1 MKKLVKK
8 EKDDPNR
15 YWKWDKKKLTQND
28 WDFHWLGEQK
38 DKCKAV
44 LVYECSREVIQLR
57 ELAKNSKSKKEE
69 WPFENQLPLEFFPD
83 KPSRQIP
90 NYVLNSM
97 EGWSNSIPH
106 LKTVDLQFIGELH
119 DNGFLEKRTTHFQT
133 FQLTN
138 TKEIA
143 AFEIDWKL
151 GVGQIK
157 EQFSEWVDVASK
169 RFQKVKPQNADDQDL
184 DDFISRMSYEPVNQ
198 TRSHYDARLKELGIY
213 RLLNAY
219 KNFVDASCHACTKI
233 EEYSYLEDYLFQGE
247 AEWSKARRSAVFT
260 IERLYPHLG

>member
-1 MKKLVKK
+1 MPKKLVKK
-8 EKDDPNR
+8 PKEAENG
-15 YWKWDKKKLTQND
+15 YWKWDKKTLTQDD
-28 WDFHWLGEQK
+28 WDFDWLGEQK
-38 DKCKAV
+38 DKGKAV

-57 ELAKNSKSKKEE
+57 ELANDFRFKKEE

-90 NYVLNSM
+90 SDVLDLM
-97 EGWSNSIPH
+97 KGWSNSIPH

-133 FQLTN
+133 FQLTQ

-157 EQFSEWVDVASK
+157 DQFSEWVGVASK
-169 RFQKVKPQNADDQDL
+169 RFQKVKPQNTDDQDL

-198 TRSHYDARLKELGIY
+198 TRLRSDKGLKKLGAY
-213 RLLNAY
+213 RLQMAFESWKEAANQAFDTLL
-219 KNFVDASCHACTKI
+219 KNLYENQADWI
-233 EEYSYLEDYLFQGE
+233 EAKKSTPDTVSQY
-247 AEWSKARRSAVFT
+247 AVW
-260 IERLYPHLG
+260 P

>member
-8 EKDDPNR
+8 EKEAENG
-15 YWKWDKKKLTQND
+15 YWKWDKKTLTRDD

-57 ELAKNSKSKKEE
+57 ELANDFRFKNEE
-69 WPFENQLPLEFFPD
+69 WPFENQLPLDFFPD

-90 NYVLNSM
+90 SGILDLM

-133 FQLTN
+133 FQLTQ

-151 GVGQIK
+151 GAGQIK
-157 EQFSEWVDVASK
+157 KQFNEWADVAWK
-169 RFQKVKPQNADDQDL
+169 RFQKAESESTDDQEL
-184 DDFISRMSYEPVNQ
+184 GDFISRISYEPEQ
-198 TRSHYDARLKELGIY
+198 EPRIHYDTRLKKLGAY
-213 RLLNAY
+213 RLQMDSESWNEAAIRAIDTLGKDLYQNQA
-219 KNFVDASCHACTKI
+219 DWI
-233 EEYSYLEDYLFQGE
+233 EAKKSTPDTVSQY
-247 AEWSKARRSAVFT
+247 AIW
-260 IERLYPHLG
+260 P

>member
-1 MKKLVKK
+1 MKNWK
-8 EKDDPNR
+8 EAIRDKDLF
-15 YWKWDKKKLTQND
+15 WEWDKETLTQDD

-57 ELAKNSKSKKEE
+57 KLANDFRFKNEE
-69 WPFENQLPLEFFPD
+69 WPFENQLPLDYFPD
-83 KPSRQIP
+83 KPSKQIP
-90 NYVLNSM
+90 SGILDLM
-97 EGWSNSIPH
+97 TDWADSISP
-106 LKTVDLQFIGELH
+106 LKSLDLKFIGELH

-151 GVGQIK
+151 GIGQIK
-157 EQFSEWVDVASK
+157 KQFSEWVDVASK
-169 RFQKVKPQNADDQDL
+169 RFQKVKPQNTDDQDL

-198 TRSHYDARLKELGIY
+198 TRSHYDARLKELGAY
-213 RLLNAY
+213 RLQMAVGSWKEAAKQAFDTLL
-219 KNFVDASCHACTKI
+219 KNLY
-233 EEYSYLEDYLFQGE
+233 ENQ
-247 AEWSKARRSAVFT
+247 AEW
-260 IERLYPHLG
+260 IEANKSTPNTVSQYAIWP

>member
-1 MKKLVKK
+1 MKKLDNPK
-8 EKDDPNR
+8 ETEKG
-15 YWKWDKKKLTQND
+15 YWRWDKKALTQHD
-28 WDFHWLGEQK
+28 WDFNWLGEQK

-57 ELAKNSKSKKEE
+57 DLAKDFILKKEE

-90 NYVLNSM
+90 NDVLDLM
-97 EGWSNSIPH
+97 KGWSNSIPH

-119 DNGFLEKRTTHFQT
+119 DNGFLESRTTNFQT

-151 GVGQIK
+151 GIGQIK
-157 EQFSEWVDVASK
+157 KQFSEWVDVASK
-169 RFQKVKPQNADDQDL
+169 RFQKVKPQNMDDQDL

-198 TRSHYDARLKELGIY
+198 TRSHYDARLKELGAY
-213 RLLNAY
+213 RLQMTSESWNEAMGKAFNVLGKDLYEN
-219 KNFVDASCHACTKI
+219 
-233 EEYSYLEDYLFQGE
+233 Q
-247 AEWSKARRSAVFT
+247 AEWIAANKSTPNTVSQYA
-260 IERLYPHLG
+260 IWP

>member
-1 MKKLVKK
+1 MKKLDKPK
-8 EKDDPNR
+8 ETEKG
-15 YWKWDKKKLTQND
+15 YWRWDKKALTQHD
-28 WDFHWLGEQK
+28 WDFNWLGEQK

-57 ELAKNSKSKKEE
+57 DLANDFRFKKEE

-90 NYVLNSM
+90 NDVLDLM
-97 EGWSNSIPH
+97 KGWSNSIPH

-119 DNGFLEKRTTHFQT
+119 DNGFLESRTTNFQT

-143 AFEIDWKL
+143 AFEIEWKL
-151 GVGQIK
+151 GIGQIK
-157 EQFSEWVDVASK
+157 KQFSEWVDVASK
-169 RFQKVKPQNADDQDL
+169 RFQKVKPQNMDDQDL

-198 TRSHYDARLKELGIY
+198 TRSHYDARLKELGAY
-213 RLLNAY
+213 RLQMTSESWNEAMGKAFNVLGKDLYEN
-219 KNFVDASCHACTKI
+219 
-233 EEYSYLEDYLFQGE
+233 Q
-247 AEWSKARRSAVFT
+247 AEWIAANKSTPNTVSQYA
-260 IERLYPHLG
+260 IWP

>member
-8 EKDDPNR
+8 EKEAENG
-15 YWKWDKKKLTQND
+15 YWKWYKKTLTRDD

-57 ELAKNSKSKKEE
+57 ELANDFRFKKEE

-90 NYVLNSM
+90 SGILDLM

-151 GVGQIK
+151 GAGQIK
-157 EQFSEWVDVASK
+157 KQFNEWADVASK
-169 RFQKVKPQNADDQDL
+169 RFQKVKPQNTDDQDL

-198 TRSHYDARLKELGIY
+198 TRLRSDKRLKKLGAY
-213 RLLNAY
+213 RLQMTSESWDEAARKAFKVLGKDLYEN
-219 KNFVDASCHACTKI
+219 
-233 EEYSYLEDYLFQGE
+233 Q
-247 AEWSKARRSAVFT
+247 AEW
-260 IERLYPHLG
+260 IEANKSTPNTVSQYAIWP

>member
-1 MKKLVKK
+1 MKKLDNPK
-8 EKDDPNR
+8 ETEKG
-15 YWKWDKKKLTQND
+15 YWKWDKKALTQHD
-28 WDFHWLGEQK
+28 WDFNWLGEQK

-57 ELAKNSKSKKEE
+57 DLAKDFILKKEE

-90 NYVLNSM
+90 NDVLDLMIS
-97 EGWSNSIPH
+97 WSNSIPP

-119 DNGFLEKRTTHFQT
+119 DNGFLESRTTNFQS
-133 FQLTN
+133 FQMTN

-151 GVGQIK
+151 GIGQIK
-157 EQFSEWVDVASK
+157 KQFSEWVDVASK
-169 RFQKVKPQNADDQDL
+169 RFQKVKPQNMDDQDL

-198 TRSHYDARLKELGIY
+198 TRSHYDARLKELGAY
-213 RLLNAY
+213 RLQMTSESWNKAMGKAFNVLGKDLYEN
-219 KNFVDASCHACTKI
+219 
-233 EEYSYLEDYLFQGE
+233 Q
-247 AEWSKARRSAVFT
+247 AEWIAANKSTPNTVSQYA
-260 IERLYPHLG
+260 IWP

>member
-1 MKKLVKK
+1 LSMKKLVKK

-15 YWKWDKKKLTQND
+15 YWKWDKKKLTRDD
-28 WDFHWLGEQK
+28 WDFDWLGEQK

-44 LVYECSREVIQLR
+44 LIYECSREVIQLR
-57 ELAKNSKSKKEE
+57 ELAKDSKSKKEE

-90 NYVLNSM
+90 NDVLDLM

-151 GVGQIK
+151 GAGQIK
-157 EQFSEWVDVASK
+157 KQFSEWVDVASK
-169 RFQKVKPQNADDQDL
+169 RFQKVKPQNTDDQDL

-198 TRSHYDARLKELGIY
+198 TRLHSDKGLKKLGAY
-213 RLLNAY
+213 RLQMAFESWKEAANQAFDTLL
-219 KNFVDASCHACTKI
+219 KNLYENQADWI
-233 EEYSYLEDYLFQGE
+233 EAKKSTPDTVSQY
-247 AEWSKARRSAVFT
+247 AVW
-260 IERLYPHLG
+260 P

>member
-1 MKKLVKK
+1 MKKLDKPK
-8 EKDDPNR
+8 ETEKG
-15 YWKWDKKKLTQND
+15 YWRWDKKALTQHD
-28 WDFHWLGEQK
+28 WDFNWLVEQK

-57 ELAKNSKSKKEE
+57 DLAKDFILKKEE

-90 NYVLNSM
+90 NDVLDLM
-97 EGWSNSIPH
+97 KGWSNSIPH

-119 DNGFLEKRTTHFQT
+119 DNGFLESRTTNFQT

-143 AFEIDWKL
+143 AFEIEWKL
-151 GVGQIK
+151 GIGQIK
-157 EQFSEWVDVASK
+157 KQFSEWVDVASK
-169 RFQKVKPQNADDQDL
+169 RFQKVKPQNMDDQDL

-198 TRSHYDARLKELGIY
+198 TRSHYDARLKELGAY
-213 RLLNAY
+213 RLQMTSESWNEAVGKAFNVLGKDLYEN
-219 KNFVDASCHACTKI
+219 
-233 EEYSYLEDYLFQGE
+233 Q
-247 AEWSKARRSAVFT
+247 AEWIAANKSTPPIINQYA
-260 IERLYPHLG
+260 IWP

>member
-1 MKKLVKK
+1 MKKLDNPK
-8 EKDDPNR
+8 ETER
-15 YWKWDKKKLTQND
+15 GYWRWDKKALTQHD

-44 LVYECSREVIQLR
+44 LIYECSREVIQLR
-57 ELAKNSKSKKEE
+57 DLAKDFILKKEE

-90 NYVLNSM
+90 NDVLDLM
-97 EGWSNSIPH
+97 KGWSNSIPH

-119 DNGFLEKRTTHFQT
+119 DNGFLESRTTNFQT

-143 AFEIDWKL
+143 AFEIEWKL
-151 GVGQIK
+151 GIGQIK
-157 EQFSEWVDVASK
+157 KQFSEWVDVASK
-169 RFQKVKPQNADDQDL
+169 RFQKVKPQNMDDQDL

-198 TRSHYDARLKELGIY
+198 TRSHYDARLKELGAY
-213 RLLNAY
+213 RLQMTSESWNEAMGKAFNVLGKDLYEN
-219 KNFVDASCHACTKI
+219 
-233 EEYSYLEDYLFQGE
+233 Q
-247 AEWSKARRSAVFT
+247 AEWIAANKSTPNTVSQYA
-260 IERLYPHLG
+260 IWP

>member
-1 MKKLVKK
+1 MKKLDNPK
-8 EKDDPNR
+8 ETEKG
-15 YWKWDKKKLTQND
+15 YWKWDKKALTQHD
-28 WDFHWLGEQK
+28 WDFNWLGEQK

-57 ELAKNSKSKKEE
+57 DLAKDFILKKEE

-90 NYVLNSM
+90 NDVLDLM
-97 EGWSNSIPH
+97 KGWSNSIPH

-119 DNGFLEKRTTHFQT
+119 DNGFLESRTTNFQT

-151 GVGQIK
+151 GIGQIK
-157 EQFSEWVDVASK
+157 KQFSEWVDVASK
-169 RFQKVKPQNADDQDL
+169 RFQKVKPQNMDDQDL

-198 TRSHYDARLKELGIY
+198 TRSHYDARLKELGAY
-213 RLLNAY
+213 RLQMTSESWNEAMGKAFNVLGKDLYEN
-219 KNFVDASCHACTKI
+219 
-233 EEYSYLEDYLFQGE
+233 Q
-247 AEWSKARRSAVFT
+247 AEWIAANKSTPNTVSQYA
-260 IERLYPHLG
+260 IWP

>member
-1 MKKLVKK
+1 MKKLDNPK
-8 EKDDPNR
+8 ETER
-15 YWKWDKKKLTQND
+15 GYWRWDKKALTQHD
-28 WDFHWLGEQK
+28 WDFNWLGEQK

-57 ELAKNSKSKKEE
+57 DLAKDFILKKEE

-90 NYVLNSM
+90 NDVLDLM
-97 EGWSNSIPH
+97 KGWSNSIPH

-119 DNGFLEKRTTHFQT
+119 DNGFLESRTTNFQT

-151 GVGQIK
+151 GIGQIK
-157 EQFSEWVDVASK
+157 KQFSEWVDVASK
-169 RFQKVKPQNADDQDL
+169 RFQKVKPQNTDDQEL
-184 DDFISRMSYEPVNQ
+184 GGFISRMSYEPVNQ
-198 TRSHYDARLKELGIY
+198 TRSHYDARLKELGAY
-213 RLLNAY
+213 RLQMTSESWNEAMGKAFNVLGKDLYEN
-219 KNFVDASCHACTKI
+219 
-233 EEYSYLEDYLFQGE
+233 Q
-247 AEWSKARRSAVFT
+247 AEWIAANKSTPNTVSQYA
-260 IERLYPHLG
+260 IWP

>member
-1 MKKLVKK
+1 MPKKLVKK
-8 EKDDPNR
+8 PKEAENG
-15 YWKWDKKKLTQND
+15 YWKWDKETFLRDD
-28 WDFHWLGEQK
+28 WDFDWLGEQK

-44 LVYECSREVIQLR
+44 LIYECSREVIQLR
-57 ELAKNSKSKKEE
+57 ELANDFRFKKEE

-90 NYVLNSM
+90 SDVLDLM
-97 EGWSNSIPH
+97 KGWSNSIPH

-151 GVGQIK
+151 GTGQIK
-157 EQFSEWVDVASK
+157 KQFSEWVDVASK
-169 RFQKVKPQNADDQDL
+169 RFQKVKPQNTDDQDL

-198 TRSHYDARLKELGIY
+198 TRSHYDARLKELGAY
-213 RLLNAY
+213 RLQMAVGSWKGAAQKAFNVLG
-219 KNFVDASCHACTKI
+219 KNLYENQADWI
-233 EEYSYLEDYLFQGE
+233 EANKSTPNTVSQY
-247 AEWSKARRSAVFT
+247 AIW
-260 IERLYPHLG
+260 P

>member
-1 MKKLVKK
+1 MPKKLVKK
-8 EKDDPNR
+8 PKEAENG
-15 YWKWDKKKLTQND
+15 YWKWDKETLTRDD

-44 LVYECSREVIQLR
+44 LVYECSREIIQLR
-57 ELAKNSKSKKEE
+57 ELANDFRFKKEE
-69 WPFENQLPLEFFPD
+69 WPFENQLPLDYFPD

-90 NYVLNSM
+90 SGILDLM

-119 DNGFLEKRTTHFQT
+119 DNGFLESRTTNFQT

-151 GVGQIK
+151 GAGQIK
-157 EQFSEWVDVASK
+157 KQFSEWVDVASK
-169 RFQKVKPQNADDQDL
+169 RFQKVKPQNTDDQDL

-198 TRSHYDARLKELGIY
+198 TRLHSDKGLKKLGAY
-213 RLLNAY
+213 RLQMAFESWKEAANQAFDTLL
-219 KNFVDASCHACTKI
+219 KNLYENQADWI
-233 EEYSYLEDYLFQGE
+233 EAKKSTPDTVSQY
-247 AEWSKARRSAVFT
+247 AIW
-260 IERLYPHLG
+260 P